1 MALSLFL
8 QERPSAGVDID
19 GRAYSYATCFSSQVT
34 GNTSH
39 GTYNEPVPTTMGAL
53 SLNVSAASVTPV
65 PAVPLTYPSDG
76 QLHSN
81 QSAPY
86 VPYGGLRTNGTPM
99 YVPKFDFDYESLALA
114 LY

>member
-8 QERPSAGVDID
+8 QERLSAGVDID
-19 GRAYSYATCFSSQVT
+19 SRAYSYATCFSSQVT

-39 GTYNEPVPTTMGAL
+39 GTYNGPALTTMGAL
-53 SLNVSAASVTPV
+53 SLNVSAASVTQV

-86 VPYGGLRTNGTPM
+86 VPYGGLGTNATPV
-99 YVPKFDFDYESLALA
+99 YVPKFDPDYESLALA